1 MEIFMKW
8 LFSPV
13 ILIPLALII
22 LVWILKYKD
31 YKDSAYYRITKNSYF
46 SVMFDLGRWGEY
58 LTYRHLKK
66 FEKDGDRNGSDHGK
80 RKSISDR

>member
-1 MEIFMKW
+1 MKW